1 METENLNRRRIEEI
15 DKMDEKQKS
24 LDISIVIPVYNEEGN
39 LKELYEKLSNVLRV
53 ITENFELIFVDDGST
68 DNSFNILKGIS
79 TVDKKVKVIKLRRNF
94 GQSAALTAGFDYSR
108 GDLII
113 TMDGDLQND
122 PDDIPLLLKKI
133 NDGYDIVNG
142 WRADRKDLFFS
153 KKLPSKISNW
163 LASKLTGVKLHDFGC
178 TLKAFR
184 REVVE
189 NMNLYGEMH
198 RYIPALASWMGV
210 SIAEVKVMHHP
221 RQYGKSKYG
230 ITRLVRGML
239 DLITVKFLL
248 SYSTRPLQLFGIP
261 GIISFFVGLVIGL
274 YLTIGKLF
282 FGMSLADRP
291 LLLLAV
297 LLIFLGAQ
305 FITMG
310 LLGEIITRT
319 YYEVQGKPIY
329 AVKEIVE

>member
-1 METENLNRRRIEEI
+1 
-15 DKMDEKQKS
+15 MDEKPKPVE
-24 LDISIVIPVYNEEGN
+24 ISVVIPIYNEEEN
-39 LKELYEKLSNVLRV
+39 IRELHAKLIAVLPT
-53 ITENFELIFVDDGST
+53 ITENCEIIFVDDGST
-68 DNSFNILKGIS
+68 DNSFNILKEIN
-79 TVDKKVKVIKLRRNF
+79 TEDKNVKAIKLRRNF
-94 GQSAALTAGFDYSR
+94 GQTAAISAGFDHSK
-108 GDLII
+108 GDVII
-113 TMDGDLQND
+113 TMDGDLQNG
-122 PDDIPLLLKKI
+122 PEDIPLLLEKI
-133 NDGYDIVNG
+133 NEGYDVVSG
-142 WRADRKDLFFS
+142 WRVDRKDPFFT
-153 KKLPSKISNW
+153 KKLPSKFSNW

-189 NMNLYGEMH
+189 NINLYGEMH
-198 RYIPALASWMGV
+198 RYIPALASWMGI
-210 SIAEVKVMHHP
+210 SIAEVKVRHHP
-221 RQYGKSKYG
+221 RQHGTSKYG
-230 ITRLVRGML
+230 ITRLMRGML

-261 GIISFFVGLVIGL
+261 GIISFFVGFVIGA
-274 YLTIGKLF
+274 YLTVEKLF

-297 LLIFLGAQ
+297 LLIFLGVQ

-329 AVKEIVE
+329 AVKEIVEGEE

>member
-1 METENLNRRRIEEI
+1 METENQNRRRIEET
-15 DKMDEKQKS
+15 DKMNEKQKS
-24 LDISIVIPVYNEEGN
+24 LDISVVIPVYNEEEN
-39 LKELYEKLSNVLRV
+39 LKELYVKLSNVLRV
-53 ITENFELIFVDDGST
+53 ITENFELIF
-68 DNSFNILKGIS
+68 
-79 TVDKKVKVIKLRRNF
+79 
-94 GQSAALTAGFDYSR
+94 
-108 GDLII
+108 
-113 TMDGDLQND
+113 LQND
-122 PDDIPLLLKKI
+122 PDDIPLLLKTI
-133 NDGYDIVNG
+133 NEGYDIVNG
-142 WRADRKDLFFS
+142 WRADRRDPFFS

-210 SIAEVKVMHHP
+210 SIAEVKVRHHP

-230 ITRLVRGML
+230 ITRLMRGML
-239 DLITVKFLL
+239 DLTTVKFLL

-261 GIISFFVGLVIGL
+261 GIISFIVGFVIGL

-297 LLIFLGAQ
+297 LLIFLGTQ

-310 LLGEIITRT
+310 LLGER
-319 YYEVQGKPIY
+319 
-329 AVKEIVE
+329 

>member
-1 METENLNRRRIEEI
+1 M
-15 DKMDEKQKS
+15 
-24 LDISIVIPVYNEEGN
+24 ISVVIPEYNEEKN
-39 LKELYEKLSNVLRV
+39 IKPLYAKLKQALGEGEANIGYE
-53 ITENFELIFVDDGST
+53 IIFVDDGST
-68 DNSFNILKGIS
+68 DNTFKVLKELHEKDS
-79 TVDKKVKVIKLRRNF
+79 SVKIIKFRKNF
-94 GQSAALTAGFDYSR
+94 GQSAAISAGFDYSK
-108 GDLII
+108 GDVII

-122 PDDIPLLLKKI
+122 PEDIPKLFKKI
-133 NDGYDIVNG
+133 GEGYDIVSG
-142 WRADRKDLFFS
+142 WRADRKDPFFT
-153 KKLPSKISNW
+153 KKMPSKFSNW

-178 TLKAFR
+178 TLKAYR

-189 NMNLYGEMH
+189 NINLYGEMH
-198 RYIPALASWMGV
+198 RYIPALASWVGI
-210 SIAEVKVMHHP
+210 SIAEVKVRHHP
-221 RQYGKSKYG
+221 RQHGKSKYG
-230 ITRLVRGML
+230 ITRLMRGML

-248 SYSTRPLQLFGIP
+248 SYSTRPLQLFGVP
-261 GIISFFVGLVIGL
+261 GILSFFVGFVIGV

-297 LLIFLGAQ
+297 LLVFLGVQ

-329 AVKEIVE
+329 AVKEIIEREDD

>member
-1 METENLNRRRIEEI
+1 MN
-15 DKMDEKQKS
+15 EKQKS
-24 LDISIVIPVYNEEGN
+24 IDISVVIPVYCEEDN
-39 LKELYEKLSNVLRV
+39 IKELYMKLRSVLTS
-53 ITENFELIFVDDGST
+53 ITESYEIIFVDDGST
-68 DNSFNILKGIS
+68 DNSFNILKEIN
-79 TVDKKVKVIKLRRNF
+79 TEDKKVKVIKLRRNF
-94 GQSAALTAGFDYSR
+94 GQSAALSAGFDYSQ

-122 PDDIPLLLKKI
+122 ADDIPQLLEKI
-133 NDGYDIVNG
+133 GEGYDIVSG
-142 WRADRKDLFFS
+142 WRADRKDPFFS

-189 NMNLYGEMH
+189 NTNLYGEMH

-210 SIAEVKVMHHP
+210 SIAEVKVRHHP

-230 ITRLVRGML
+230 ITRLMRGML

-261 GIISFFVGLVIGL
+261 GMISFFVGFIIGL

-297 LLIFLGAQ
+297 LLIFLGTQ

-329 AVKEIVE
+329 AVKEIVDGEE

>member
-1 METENLNRRRIEEI
+1 M
-15 DKMDEKQKS
+15 DKEPKS
-24 LDISIVIPVYNEEGN
+24 VDISVVIPIYNEEEN
-39 LKELYEKLSNVLRV
+39 LRELYAKLSNVLPS
-53 ITENFELIFVDDGST
+53 ITENYEIIFVDDGSI
-68 DNSFNILKGIS
+68 DNSFNILREIN
-79 TVDKKVKVIKLRRNF
+79 TEDKKVKAIKFRRNF
-94 GQSAALTAGFDYSR
+94 GQSAAISAGFDYAK
-108 GDLII
+108 GDVII

-122 PDDIPLLLKKI
+122 PEDIPLLFKKI
-133 NDGYDIVNG
+133 EEGYDIVSG
-142 WRADRKDLFFS
+142 WRADRKDPLFT
-153 KKLPSKISNW
+153 KKLPSKFSNW

-189 NMNLYGEMH
+189 NINLYGEMH
-198 RYIPALASWMGV
+198 RYIPALASWMGI
-210 SIAEVKVMHHP
+210 SIAEVKVRHYP
-221 RQYGKSKYG
+221 RQHGKSKYG
-230 ITRLVRGML
+230 ITRLMRGML

-261 GIISFFVGLVIGL
+261 GVISFFAGFVIGA
-274 YLTIGKLF
+274 YLTIERLA
-282 FGMSLADRP
+282 FGTSIANRP

-297 LLIFLGAQ
+297 LLVFLGVQ